1 MTQVNPQLLAEAR
14 DTQLLDD
21 IINIGERFPQVQLND
36 FKQYVLPMLAN
47 PETKDLN
54 WYLEL
59 VGSWYRGLDIY
70 DGETHVFTVP
80 PLLTRVETLDSAV
93 DKGQTANILDRANQ
107 QARTQPRVGIEAMRT
122 VLIEKVKFSSDDEKY
137 KAMWREVLTA
147 CGVPLADTPSEVK
160 ATPVAKS
167 DDYESEDL

>member
-1 MTQVNPQLLAEAR
+1 MTQVNAQLLAEAR

-21 IINIGERFPQVQLND
+21 IINIGERFPRVQLDD
-36 FKQYVLPMLAN
+36 FKKYILPMLAN
-47 PETKDLN
+47 PDTKDLN

-70 DGETHVFTVP
+70 DGETLVFTVP

-107 QARTQPRVGIEAMRT
+107 QTRTQPRVGIEAMRT
-122 VLIEKVKFSSDDEKY
+122 VLVEKVKFSNDDVKY
-137 KAMWREVLTA
+137 KAMWRDVLTA
-147 CGVPLADTPSEVK
+147 CGVPLPDAPAEAKSS
-160 ATPVAKS
+160 PVSKS